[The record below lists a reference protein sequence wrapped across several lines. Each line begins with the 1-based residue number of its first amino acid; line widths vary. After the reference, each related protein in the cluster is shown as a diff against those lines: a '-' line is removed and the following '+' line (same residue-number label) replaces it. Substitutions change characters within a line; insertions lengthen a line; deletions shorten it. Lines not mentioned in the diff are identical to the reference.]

1 MNLLYANDRRGEY
14 PKSWYAAAAKPLA
27 PCPALMGSERADVC
41 VIGAGF
47 TGISTALHLAE
58 LGYSVTI
65 LEAQRIGFGASGRNG
80 GQLGMG
86 QRMDQDDLIDLLGGD
101 AARVLWKMAL
111 DAQALVKSLINKFD
125 IDCDLT
131 PGVAN
136 LGHTPRLGDQMR
148 QYADFLRQTYHAA
161 HVQSLSVAEG
171 RRLCVSEAYHGGFID
186 WNSAH

>member
-1 MNLLYANDRRGEY
+1 MNLLYANDRSGEY
-14 PKSWYAAAAKPLA
+14 PKSWYAATAKPLI

-86 QRMDQDDLIDLLGGD
+86 QRMDQDDLIDLLGDD
-101 AARVLWKMAL
+101 AAYITGAVLH
-111 DAQALVKSLINKFD
+111 
-125 IDCDLT
+125 
-131 PGVAN
+131 AN
-136 LGHTPRLGDQMR
+136 
-148 QYADFLRQTYHAA
+148 
-161 HVQSLSVAEG
+161 
-171 RRLCVSEAYHGGFID
+171 GGLYLP
-186 WNSAH
+186 

>member
-1 MNLLYANDRRGEY
+1 MCHWCR
-14 PKSWYAAAAKPLA
+14 
-27 PCPALMGSERADVC
+27 
-41 VIGAGF
+41 IH
-47 TGISTALHLAE
+47 GISTALHLAE

-86 QRMDQDDLIDLLGGD
+86 QRMDQDDLIDLLGDD
-101 AARVLWKMAL
+101 AARVLWNMAL

-136 LGHTPRLGDQMR
+136 LGHTRDLGIR
-148 QYADFLRQTYHAA
+148 
-161 HVQSLSVAEG
+161 
-171 RRLCVSEAYHGGFID
+171 CVSMLISCIKPTARHMS
-186 WNSAH
+186 NR